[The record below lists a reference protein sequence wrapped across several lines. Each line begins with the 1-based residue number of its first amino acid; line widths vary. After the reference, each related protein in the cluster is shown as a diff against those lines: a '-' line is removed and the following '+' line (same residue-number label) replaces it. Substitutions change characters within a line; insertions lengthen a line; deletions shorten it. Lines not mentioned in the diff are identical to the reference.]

1 MNEIGFDPGID
12 HMLAMQCFDEVHSK
26 GGKVCSRG
34 RGGEW
39 RKNLLTREEGR
50 EERSAHEGGGRGGKV
65 CSRGRRG
72 GEGRKGLLTR
82 EERRGGK
89 VCSR

>member
-39 RKNLLTREEGR
+39 RKGLLMRE
-50 EERSAHEGGGRGGKV
+50 GRGGKV
-65 CSRGRRG
+65 CS
-72 GEGRKGLLTR
+72 
-82 EERRGGK
+82 
-89 VCSR
+89 